1 MKGST
6 NMGDIYTKTTNC
18 INEQIMKSFLK
29 VEKSH
34 LLNIVRRG
42 LTMLVPIIM
51 VGAVAHAILYFPND
65 SFSHLITER
74 YAWISTL
81 LEMVYKGT
89 FGMFSMILV
98 VALAVSYAM
107 EKNEAIDKMFF
118 YAITA
123 IASFGTQLVMSS
135 EEKVW
140 EILGNQGCFVAMM
153 VGLLASVL
161 FSKLQNIEFISFS
174 FLKNGSGNFRFFQH
188 IKCIVF

>member
-1 MKGST
+1 MKGSAG
-6 NMGDIYTKTTNC
+6 MGDSYTKTTKCFDEHVMNL
-18 INEQIMKSFLK
+18 FLE

-51 VGAVAHAILYFPND
+51 VGAMAHAILYFPND

-74 YAWISTL
+74 YVWISSL

-118 YAITA
+118 Y
-123 IASFGTQLVMSS
+123 
-135 EEKVW
+135 
-140 EILGNQGCFVAMM
+140 
-153 VGLLASVL
+153 
-161 FSKLQNIEFISFS
+161 
-174 FLKNGSGNFRFFQH
+174 
-188 IKCIVF
+188 